1 MERKLPFQW
10 QHNEFR
16 EAFGAFLDK
25 EAVPYYDEWCSNHG
39 VPHSYFE
46 KMGQAGFM
54 AMWVDKKYGGA
65 GCTGDFLY
73 TVIKAEE
80 YSKRGLNCIFSR
92 LSGDVVAPY
101 IAENGT
107 EEQRQKWLPKIV
119 RGETVMAVCMTEP
132 DFGSD
137 LAHIQC
143 SAVDMG
149 DHYVVN
155 GCKTFIS
162 NGMVA
167 DLFVVAVRTDPNA
180 EKAHKGIS
188 LLLIEADS
196 EGLTRQLIPK
206 IGLQAQD
213 TAQLFFENVK
223 VPKSNLIGEENRGFY
238 VLMQHLEA
246 ERIMAAYGSIGTVE
260 HTLALTKEYVKQRI
274 LFGKPLSSFQNTQ
287 YKLAQLNTEYN
298 LALNYLDCVLLDYMA
313 GKKDINTDCSMIK
326 YYTSELAFRA
336 ADVCVQLFGG
346 YGICTEVPISRQFCD
361 TRIMRFMGGTTETQ
375 MGVVAGG
382 LGIK

>member
-16 EAFGAFLDK
+16 ESFGAFLDK
-25 EAVPYYDEWCSNHG
+25 EAVPYYEEWCANHQ
-39 VPHSYFE
+39 VPHEYFE

-54 AMWVDKKYGGA
+54 AMWVDKEYGGA
-65 GCTGDFLY
+65 GCTGDYLY

-80 YSKRGLNCIFSR
+80 YSKRGLNCVFSR

-101 IAENGT
+101 IAQHGT
-107 EEQRQKWLPKIV
+107 EEIKKKWLPRVVK
-119 RGETVMAVCMTEP
+119 GEAVLGVCMTEP
-132 DFGSD
+132 DHGSD
-137 LAHIQC
+137 LANIET

-149 DHYVVN
+149 DHYLIN
-155 GCKTFIS
+155 GTKTFIS

-167 DLFVVAVRTDPNA
+167 DLLVVAVRTDPNA
-180 EKAHKGIS
+180 DKPHRGIS
-188 LLLIEADS
+188 LVLVETDREGVSRHLID
-196 EGLTRQLIPK
+196 K

-213 TAQLFFENVK
+213 TAEVSFENVK
-223 VPKSNLIGEENRGFY
+223 IPKENLLGEENKGFY
-238 VLMQHLEA
+238 LLMLHLEA

-260 HTLALTKEYVKQRI
+260 HTLNLTRDYVKQRRI
-274 LFGKPLSSFQNTQ
+274 FGKPLSAFQNTQ
-287 YKLAQLNTEYN
+287 FKLAQLFTEYN
-298 LALNYLDCVLLDYMA
+298 LALNYLDQVLLDFMA

-336 ADVCVQLFGG
+336 ADQCVQMFGG
-346 YGICTEVPISRQFCD
+346 YGISSEIPISRQFCD

-375 MGVVAGG
+375 IGVVASG
-382 LGIK
+382 LDIK